1 MDLRPETPNL
11 QPRSGA
17 RAVIDLDAIASN
29 FHLLRERVGSRRA
42 FYAVLKADAY
52 GHGAARVARRLE
64 REGADRFA
72 VASTGEGVALRR
84 AGVAGEIL
92 LLSHAEPEDLARQRA
107 YGLTPTLYDP
117 DQADALAR
125 ESRAFGEPL
134 GVQLELD
141 TGMGRAGL
149 RPEQLDRVGRMLAA
163 SPWLR
168 VTGTFANLSCADDP
182 RRKETARQI
191 AGLVEA
197 AAKLRAMGVEP
208 GPLHAANSAGI
219 LAHPESWLDAV
230 RPGLGLYGIDPAEG
244 LSGGGLSPAMR
255 VETRVIAVHEVGA
268 GTPLGYGGRFV
279 TQRQTTVA
287 VLPIGYHDGFRRGFS
302 GKVAVLLRGRRAP
315 VVGSVSMDLTLVDA
329 TATGAARGDRA
340 VCLGADG
347 AESVT
352 AWELARALDTIPYEI
367 LCGFGARVSRVFVE
381 RTAE

>member
-1 MDLRPETPNL
+1 VDLRPETPNL

-117 DQADALAR
+117 DQAEALAR

-168 VTGTFANLSCADDP
+168 LTGTFANLSCADDP
-182 RRKETARQI
+182 GRRETAQQI

-197 AAKLRAMGVEP
+197 ATKLRAMGVEP

-219 LAHPESWLDAV
+219 FAHPESWLDGV
-230 RPGLGLYGIDPAEG
+230 RPGLGLYGVDPAEG

-279 TQRQTTVA
+279 TQRPTTVA
-287 VLPIGYHDGFRRGFS
+287 ALPIGYHDGFRRGFS
-302 GKVAVLLRGRRAP
+302 GKAAVLLRGRRAP

-381 RTAE
+381 PAAE